1 MVVLEQTPLRPLS
14 GSRSAP
20 SLAAR
25 TPSRLQ
31 STLSTPAGRLL
42 SEQLLVHL
50 HRAERPRQSAS
61 AENPQAIPLHAS
73 GALGGRP
80 MSNTQLPTI
89 VGGLLRAQR
98 SKFLDRDLARDNT
111 QERYSKER
119 LLESNFGGRSLTR
132 LVQRA
137 KSLSS
142 LQEAEQQARRESATS
157 SREIATS
164 SKHTA
169 DRRTSASAA
178 QELAAAI
185 ARGSPLS
192 YGAAGTMVAPRQP
205 ARRPR
210 PRRLEIV
217 AGLQTGPELRSK
229 ARGFLA
235 SSETLLARRER
246 AEQAAAAKGLAHQP
260 HHHHHHHHNQHQ
272 HSQEGFGASGLGAS
286 GTAASGVGTGGPLG
300 GTQSIPPQGSRPPS
314 RAQTPAQTAAQ
325 TAEEAEEERRVLEK
339 YNE

>member
-142 LQEAEQQARRESATS
+142 LQEAEQQARRD
-157 SREIATS
+157 IAIS

-169 DRRTSASAA
+169 DRRTASAA

-192 YGAAGTMVAPRQP
+192 HGAAGMMGPPRQP

-260 HHHHHHHHNQHQ
+260 HHHHHHNHNHQ
-272 HSQEGFGASGLGAS
+272 QSQEGFGASGLGAS

>member
-98 SKFLDRDLARDNT
+98 SKFLDRDLARDST

-142 LQEAEQQARRESATS
+142 LQEAEQQAQAE
-157 SREIATS
+157 
-164 SKHTA
+164 
-169 DRRTSASAA
+169 
-178 QELAAAI
+178 
-185 ARGSPLS
+185 
-192 YGAAGTMVAPRQP
+192 AAGQ
-205 ARRPR
+205 
-210 PRRLEIV
+210 
-217 AGLQTGPELRSK
+217 AG
-229 ARGFLA
+229 
-235 SSETLLARRER
+235 
-246 AEQAAAAKGLAHQP
+246 
-260 HHHHHHHHNQHQ
+260 
-272 HSQEGFGASGLGAS
+272 
-286 GTAASGVGTGGPLG
+286 
-300 GTQSIPPQGSRPPS
+300 PS
-314 RAQTPAQTAAQ
+314 
-325 TAEEAEEERRVLEK
+325 
-339 YNE
+339 

>member
-1 MVVLEQTPLRPLS
+1 MLEQTPLRPLS

-98 SKFLDRDLARDNT
+98 SKFLDRDLAQDNT

-142 LQEAEQQARRESATS
+142 LQEAEQQARRESAAS

-169 DRRTSASAA
+169 DRTASAA

-192 YGAAGTMVAPRQP
+192 YGAAGMMVAPRQP

-229 ARGFLA
+229 ARDFLA

-260 HHHHHHHHNQHQ
+260 HHHHNHHNHQ
-272 HSQEGFGASGLGAS
+272 QSQEGFGTSGLGAS
-286 GTAASGVGTGGPLG
+286 GTAASGFGTGGPLG
-300 GTQSIPPQGSRPPS
+300 GPQSIPPQGSRPPS